1 MASLQA
7 RSPLRSAHPLFLLF
21 NKFVSVTLFVTL
33 LVAGWIGLN
42 YLRAE
47 LQSQPLKQAP
57 AASSAAPI
65 VPASNQMAVSQKAPP
80 ARLVYVCQTDSSL
93 FHASTHLERC
103 KRTALSEDAALAR
116 GLKRCQVCLPD

>member
-7 RSPLRSAHPLFLLF
+7 RSPLRSAHPLLLLI
-21 NKFVSVTLFVTL
+21 NKFISVTVFVTL
-33 LVAGWIGLN
+33 LIAGWIGLN

-47 LQSQPLKQAP
+47 LQNQPLKQQP
-57 AASSAAPI
+57 ASSAAAS
-65 VPASNQMAVSQKAPP
+65 VAPATDQLTATQKAPA
-80 ARLVYVCQTDSSL
+80 ARLVYVCQGESGL

-116 GLKRCQVCLPD
+116 GLKRCQ